1 VNARPTLSVLL
12 AALWLL
18 ALAVPTRAH
27 SLTSSDLNGVQFEP
41 HPGAQVPL
49 DLTFHDELGQP
60 VRLGDEL
67 RQRPVILT
75 LNYFTCPN
83 LCPLTIEDLATAL
96 SDVPYELGDQ
106 YTVLSVSIDPTDTPV
121 LARQKKREYLR
132 RYEHPG
138 IETGWHFLTG
148 DQDAIASL
156 TDAVG
161 FHYAYDA
168 DQHEY
173 AHPAGLVVLTPG
185 GTVSRYLYGLDFAPN
200 DLRLALLDAS
210 QRQIATVADRFLLL
224 CYHYDPQNGRYS
236 SLVITAVQGGGI
248 ATMLGLGLLLAV
260 LWGRELRGPR
270 RGVSP

>member
-1 VNARPTLSVLL
+1 VLAIVL
-12 AALWLL
+12 VVACIGPAQ
-18 ALAVPTRAH
+18 AH

-49 DLTFHDELGQP
+49 DLTFHDELGQSM
-60 VRLGDEL
+60 RLGEYL
-67 RQRPVILT
+67 GQRPVILT

-96 SDVPYELGDQ
+96 SDVPFALGDQ
-106 YTVLSVSIDPTDTPV
+106 FTVLSVSIDPTDTPE
-121 LARQKKREYLR
+121 LAQQKKREFLR
-132 RYEHPG
+132 KYEHPG

-161 FHYAYDA
+161 FRYVYDA
-168 DQHEY
+168 EQHEY
-173 AHPAGLVVLTPG
+173 AHPAGLVVLTPS

-200 DLRLALLDAS
+200 DLRLSLVDAS
-210 QRQIATVADRFLLL
+210 QQQIATVADRFLLL

-248 ATMLGLGLLLAV
+248 ATMLGLGLLLGT
-260 LWGRELRGPR
+260 LWYREWRGPGRGLRGPR
-270 RGVSP
+270 REVTP